1 MFRPKAALAR
11 LLITPVLFGFPMLV
25 SSCSPPDPSTDSGP
39 VEEADRAA
47 YTELPE
53 FLVGAD
59 ISFLPELE
67 DHGVVYSDA
76 DGEKDL
82 LLLLRDHGF
91 NAIRLKLWHSPET
104 PYNTLDQVLGMAR
117 RIEDAGMLF
126 LLDFH
131 YSDSWADPQKQIK
144 PAAWEGLPFG
154 ILADS
159 VREYTRAVVEALARQ
174 GTPPEIV
181 QIGNEIRPG
190 LLWPEGRV
198 DGEYDTPRQWDRLAM
213 LLEAGIL
220 GTRGGSPDS
229 PPRIMIHF
237 DNGAKND
244 MGRAFFDQLVER
256 ELDFDLIGLSFYP
269 KWHGTL
275 DELRYNLPDLASR
288 YGKEIVVVETSYPWT
303 MEWKDEAPN
312 IMGTEED
319 LHPGYPPT
327 KEGQVA
333 FLTEVREAVQ
343 NVPGGRGAGVF
354 YWAPEWVA
362 VEGVDSH
369 WENATLFDF
378 EGRALPGLDAF
389 AGEALAR

>member
-1 MFRPKAALAR
+1 MFRPKAAWARFLTSLAA
-11 LLITPVLFGFPMLV
+11 LGFLSV
-25 SSCSPPDPSTDSGP
+25 ASSCSPSDSATDAP
-39 VEEADRAA
+39 RAEAGETASSER
-47 YTELPE
+47 TGL
-53 FLVGAD
+53 LVGAD

-67 DHGVVYSDA
+67 DHGAVYSDER
-76 DGEKDL
+76 GVRDL
-82 LLLLRDHGF
+82 LAILADHGF
-91 NAIRLKLWHSPET
+91 NAVRLKLWHTPEA
-104 PYNTLDQVLGMAR
+104 PYNTLEQVMGMAR
-117 RIEDAGMLF
+117 RIDDAGMVF

-154 ILADS
+154 VLADS
-159 VREYTRAVVEALARQ
+159 VYTYTRAVVQALSDQ

-190 LLWPEGRV
+190 MLWPEGRV
-198 DGEYDTPRQWDRLAM
+198 DGEFDTPMQWDRLAM
-213 LLEAGIL
+213 LLEAGI
-220 GTRGGSPDS
+220 RGARDGAPDS
-229 PPRIMIHF
+229 PPRVMIHF
-237 DNGAKND
+237 DNGAKNE

-275 DELRYNLPDLASR
+275 EELRTNLSDLASR
-288 YGKEIVVVETSYPWT
+288 YQKEVVVVETSYPWT

-319 LHPGYPPT
+319 LHEGYAPT
-327 KEGQVA
+327 KRGQAA
-333 FLTEVREAVQ
+333 FLSEVREAVES
-343 NVPGGRGAGVF
+343 VPEDRGAGIF

-378 EGRALPGLDAF
+378 EGRALPGLNAF
-389 AGEALAR
+389 SGR